1 MKDTKRRFNFFA
13 WLRTLVMESGI
24 IRLSKRFYDS
34 LFNGFF
40 GSMLTNYTKTQ
51 KKFENGIF
59 SRFFKKRKASAWDE
73 SVLGRLRRRAIISF
87 EESRIISTVGR
98 SIRWLLCSYLR
109 MYGFFFVYF
118 GFGVL
123 LVNFVKSVAFSYN
136 LAVDENWYT
145 AFILIVMGIPMLMS
159 KKTLLHS
166 FDESF
171 VFSRIIYG
179 VLGFSRTEVNKM
191 SENSAVGSGRY
202 FWAAMAGAL
211 VGLLTYFVSPLII
224 CAAILAFV
232 LCAVVL
238 HSPEVGALITVFVS
252 PYLSFLGNPSIF
264 LALLIA
270 FTFMC
275 MALKIF
281 LGRLVVRA
289 EVSDFFVMILL
300 VLYLFGGLISV
311 GGAPSLREAAMY
323 ACILLVY
330 FIVTML
336 ITSREWLKKCV
347 VAFVISSIGTALIGL
362 YQLAGGRLES
372 GTVDEQMFGNIDG
385 RVMSTFEN
393 SNMFGV
399 FLIMSIPFVL
409 GFLFSSKRFA
419 AKAGSL
425 ISCGAMGICLIYT
438 WSRGAWLGFIIS
450 CFIFVLIYNHY
461 IIPIAFPIALA
472 GVVLAW
478 DKIGGGMIDNLISRF
493 ASIITM
499 SDSSSVYR
507 LGIWRGSMRIIKE
520 HWFTGVGVGTEAF
533 RSVYIQ
539 YAESGIENAVHSH
552 NIFLQII
559 IELGVVGLAVMLA
572 ALILVVK
579 SGLELIKNTS
589 ATKPLERTV
598 AVSSLAALIAAT
610 FQGLTDN
617 IWYNYR
623 IFFVFWLIV
632 SFISASAKIGKKNN
646 MSKSYL

>member
-1 MKDTKRRFNFFA
+1 MKDTKKRFAFFA
-13 WLRTLVMESGI
+13 WLKALVMESGI
-24 IRLSKRFYDS
+24 IRISKRLYDG
-34 LFNGFF
+34 LFNGLF
-40 GSMLTNYTKTQ
+40 GSAFTNYEKTQ
-51 KKFENGIF
+51 KKFENGFF
-59 SRFFKKRKASAWDE
+59 SRLVEERKASAWNE
-73 SVLGRLRRRAIISF
+73 SLLGRLRRRAIIGF
-87 EESRIISTVGR
+87 EESRLISTAGG

-118 GFGVL
+118 GLGVL
-123 LVNFVKSVAFSYN
+123 LMNFIKSFAFSYS
-136 LAVDENWYT
+136 LAVGGNWYVG
-145 AFILIVMGIPMLMS
+145 FILIAVGIPMLMS
-159 KKTLLHS
+159 KKTLLQS

-179 VLGFSRTEVNKM
+179 VFGFSRTEAEKM
-191 SENSAVGSGRY
+191 SEATARGSGRY
-202 FWAAMAGAL
+202 LWAAMTGAV
-211 VGLLTYFVSPLII
+211 VGLLTYFLSPIII
-224 CAAILAFV
+224 CAAILAVV
-232 LCAVVL
+232 LCAIVL
-238 HSPEVGALITVFVS
+238 HSPEVGVLITILVA

-281 LGRLVVRA
+281 LGRLVVKT
-289 EVSDFFVMILL
+289 EVSDLFVMILL
-300 VLYLFGGLISV
+300 VLYLFGGVISV

-336 ITSREWLKKCV
+336 ITSREWLEKCV
-347 VAFVISSIGTALIGL
+347 VAFTVSSVGTALIGI
-362 YQLAGGRLES
+362 YQLAMGNLES
-372 GTVDEQMFGNIDG
+372 GTVDEQMFGNIGG

-399 FLIMSIPFVL
+399 FLIMSIPFAL
-409 GFLFSSKRFA
+409 GYLFSSRSFSGKV
-419 AKAGSL
+419 GSL
-425 ISCGAMGICLIYT
+425 ICCCAMGICLIYT

-461 IIPIAFPIALA
+461 IIPFAVPMALA
-472 GVVLAW
+472 GLALVW
-478 DKIGGGMIDNLISRF
+478 DKIGGGMIESLISRF

-507 LGIWRGSMRIIKE
+507 LGIWRGSMRIIE
-520 HWFTGVGVGTEAF
+520 EYWFTGIGVGNEAF

-552 NIFLQII
+552 NMFLQVI
-559 IELGVVGLAVMLA
+559 IELGVVGFAVMLT
-572 ALILVVK
+572 ALVLVIK

-589 ATKPLERTV
+589 ATKPPERTV
-598 AVSSLAALIAAT
+598 AVASIAALIAAA
-610 FQGLTDN
+610 FQGITDN

-623 IFFVFWLIV
+623 IFFVFWLVV
-632 SFISASAKIGKKNN
+632 SFVSASAKIGKKNN
-646 MSKSYL
+646 ISKSYV